1 MSPEELAT
9 ERLLLKERW
18 SLIQSGVEK
27 KDIKIN
33 KDSLYIKHQLH
44 ATVKDSQLVLL
55 RETSPPS
62 HLLTQSDYDDSL
74 HLTLSVMTSLVHGDM
89 GFK

>member
-1 MSPEELAT
+1 MFPEELAS

-27 KDIKIN
+27 KDIRIN
-33 KDSLYIKHQLH
+33 KDSLYIKHHLH

-62 HLLTQSDYDDSL
+62 HLLTL
-74 HLTLSVMTSLVHGDM
+74 NPARMTRSISSQV
-89 GFK
+89 

>member
-9 ERLLLKERW
+9 ERLLLEERW
-18 SLIQSGVEK
+18 SLIQSGLEK
-27 KDIKIN
+27 KDN
-33 KDSLYIKHQLH
+33 KDSLYIKHHLH

-62 HLLTQSDYDDSL
+62 HLLTQPDLDDSL
-74 HLTLSVMTSLVHGDM
+74 HLKSSVMISLVHGDM
-89 GFK
+89 TLK